1 MKMSL
6 RIAPELHLKSLVVGG
21 FDRVYEIGKQF
32 RNEGIDSTHNPEFTS
47 CEFYMAYADYNDL
60 QEITESLLSKI
71 TNNLKRFPSSSNC
84 EVNKSLHNAFME
96 KSYQRIEFVPSLELA
111 TGNKFPDPSDLNDET
126 DEAVKFLI
134 SLCQKADIEV
144 SERTTSK
151 LLDKLFSKLVEPE
164 LKLPTFVLHHPMCMC
179 PLAKEHRSI
188 KGISD
193 RFELF
198 ASGIELVNAYTEL
211 NDPIQQQK
219 LFKLQKQS
227 KMLETED
234 SNIEKEFIDALEYGL
249 PPTAGWGLGVD
260 RLVMLLTN
268 QTSIREVLLF
278 PTMRRQSS
286 EFE

>member
-1 MKMSL
+1 MGTPNLNANSILYEKLVDPPYRQIHFISSL
-6 RIAPELHLKSLVVGG
+6 
-21 FDRVYEIGKQF
+21 
-32 RNEGIDSTHNPEFTS
+32 
-47 CEFYMAYADYNDL
+47 
-60 QEITESLLSKI
+60 ESATGMIFPTPDKI
-71 TNNLKRFPSSSNC
+71 T
-84 EVNKSLHNAFME
+84 
-96 KSYQRIEFVPSLELA
+96 
-111 TGNKFPDPSDLNDET
+111 DES
-126 DEAVKFLI
+126 DEAVNFL
-134 SLCQKADIEV
+134 SALCDK
-144 SERTTSK
+144 SEIKVKKKTTSK

-188 KGISD
+188 KGISE

-219 LFKLQKQS
+219 LFKIQKQS
-227 KMLETED
+227 KMLKTED

-249 PPTAGWGLGVD
+249 PPTAGWGLGID

-268 QTSIREVLLF
+268 QTTIREVVLF